1 MSSPEN
7 KVTLVTKVCREIGE
21 LLDAIGTLF
30 SGVNKFITGG
40 IVLMATL
47 LGLLLIK
54 PDPVPLPPVPVP
66 IPVPIP
72 VPPVVPDAF
81 DVGGTWHDDQNN
93 PLKLMQDGSTIH
105 FNTAGNSDGFA
116 YELTGSG
123 VLADQSV
130 HFDLDCR
137 SFGQSVGQ
145 MPADI
150 TFVNS
155 RKAILSMTFMGVPIS
170 GTIHR

>member
-1 MSSPEN
+1 MNTSDN
-7 KVTLVTKVCREIGE
+7 KVTLVTRVCREIGE

-30 SGVNKFITGG
+30 NGANKFITGG
-40 IVLMATL
+40 VVLMATL

-54 PDPVPLPPVPVP
+54 PDPIPSPPVPVP
-66 IPVPIP
+66 PSP
-72 VPPVVPDAF
+72 VPPVQSNAF
-81 DVGGTWHDDQNN
+81 DVGGTWRDDQNN
-93 PLKLMQDGSTIH
+93 ALNLVQDGSTIH
-105 FNTAGNSDGFA
+105 FNSTGNSDGFT

-130 HFDLDCR
+130 HLNLDCR
-137 SFGQSVGQ
+137 SFGQSIGQ

-155 RKAILSMTFMGVPIS
+155 HKAILSMTLMGVPIS
-170 GTIHR
+170 GTLHR